1 MIRSKILV
9 VEDDYDTQ
17 IFLKLLLGKKFDL
30 EICRTGEEFYEIL
43 GNCGYNLIIMDI
55 AIKGHKDGL
64 QITREIKN
72 SDSYKNI
79 PILCLSAHVL
89 ESDKENALNAGVDKF
104 LAKPVSNQILM
115 ETINSMILV
124 DQFS

>member
-1 MIRSKILV
+1 
-9 VEDDYDTQ
+9 
-17 IFLKLLLGKKFDL
+17 
-30 EICRTGEEFYEIL
+30 
-43 GNCGYNLIIMDI
+43 MDI